1 MKIKLTEE
9 QYRLLEQYISDNIEE
24 GRVKSE
30 RTDSG
35 KKVPGK
41 YLTKNKSAMKKE
53 IEKYSNSDEYK
64 TKWDADYKSGK
75 GGKGDRYETKKSD
88 ATKAYEKMFGEGV
101 VKDYVSKKQEDF
113 KKSWKSFV
121 FNAKKEGK
129 ETVEATKIIGK
140 LLSKK
145 EVTKDEIK
153 FVKEQ
158 SLDLA
163 KIVSLM
169 AMGAVSMAIPIAL
182 EKILK
187 KYGIS
192 IMPKEHTRK
201 EDEVEVDVEPE
212 NSEILDE
219 TADSIEKALSNK
231 SKDSGIPKGILKK
244 VYNKGMAAWNKG
256 HKPGTPQNAWAMGR
270 VNSFITGKGGSRK
283 ADSELW
289 SSAKKHLSEQT
300 DYINYDRML
309 ITESKTI
316 MSEGLKYHVNNQI
329 PLHETIYR
337 YGSESFFRLINE
349 VRNLENQGKIDLCD
363 IDKEIIKTDI
373 GKKGIYEGNEV
384 WLDIPFEEDYL
395 INEAEYHGRT
405 VKLGKPKRGGSKKFF
420 VYTMCDGKV
429 KKVSFGAKS
438 GGGKLSVKLRDPKAR
453 KRFSDRHNCPQK
465 NDKCTPGYWS
475 CRLPRYSKTLNLS
488 GGGIWW

>member
-1 MKIKLTEE
+1 MKIKITEK
-9 QYRLLEQYISDNIEE
+9 QYNLLKEYIDENIEE

-30 RTDSG
+30 RTKSG

-53 IEKYSNSDEYK
+53 IEKFSNSDEYK

-75 GGKGDRYETKKSD
+75 GGKGERYETKKSE
-88 ATKAYEKMFGEGV
+88 ATKAYEKMFGEGMD
-101 VKDYVSKKQEDF
+101 DYVSKKKEELI
-113 KKSWKSFV
+113 KSWKSFV
-121 FNAKKEGK
+121 FNAKKEGR
-129 ETVEATKIIGK
+129 ETVEATKILSR

-145 EVTKDEIK
+145 EVSKEEIK
-153 FVKEQ
+153 FLKEQ
-158 SLDLA
+158 SLDLV

-192 IMPKEHTRK
+192 IMPKEHSEK
-201 EDEVEVDVEPE
+201 EYEKELVDD
-212 NSEILDE
+212 EILKE
-219 TADSIEKALSNK
+219 TSDSIEKALLKK

-283 ADSELW
+283 ADSKLW
-289 SSAKKHLSEQT
+289 DDAKNYVSEQKEN
-300 DYINYDRML
+300 INYDRM
-309 ITESKTI
+309 IISEGKTI
-316 MSEGLKYHVNNQI
+316 MSEGLKFHIDNQI

-349 VRNLENQGKIDLCD
+349 VRNLKNQGKIDLCEVD
-363 IDKEIIKTDI
+363 EEIIKTDI
-373 GKKGIYEGNEV
+373 GKKGLYEGKEV
-384 WLDIPFEEDYL
+384 WLDIPFEDEFL
-395 INEAEYHGRT
+395 INEAEYKGKE
-405 VKLGKPKRGGSKKFF
+405 VKLGKPKRGGSKKFY
-420 VYTMCDGKV
+420 VYTMCDEKV

-438 GGGKLSVKLRDPKAR
+438 GGGKLAVKLRDPKAR
-453 KRFSDRHNCPQK
+453 KRFSDRHNCPEK